1 VQEHRNLFLG
11 GRWAASQGGT
21 VRTVISPATEAVIG
35 RVVLGSELDIDAA
48 VRAARQAFDE
58 GPWPRMHVDER
69 RSMLRRAGD
78 ILTAMSEELN
88 RLVSSENGAPIR
100 AKAAYPGAHFAYY
113 TSLDLPPQEYRVAP
127 DGSAALIVH
136 EPVGVVGAIMPWNAP
151 VGLSLHTILPALLA
165 GCTVVL
171 KPAPETPLH
180 SFPMAQA
187 FLDAGLPEGVL
198 SIVPCDRQVSEALV
212 RHPGVDMISF
222 VGSTAAGERIGAV
235 CAGQVKRVRL
245 ELGGKSAAIL
255 LEDADVNVAVP
266 AVLNGGLLLNN
277 GQTCASWSRIL
288 VPNSRYDEIVDAM
301 REVASRATIG
311 DPLDPATTLGPL
323 VSEAQRT
330 RVENYIRSGKDEG
343 AKIAVGGGRPA
354 GLNRGWY
361 VEPTIF
367 VHADNSMRIAREE
380 IFGPVNVILGYDD
393 EEQAIAIANDSDYGL
408 AGAVFTSDHRRGV
421 QVAQQ
426 IRTGTVGV
434 NCFGYGLAFPFGG
447 YKRSGI
453 GREHGPESIREVMET
468 KTIGLPRDHDVAA
481 FRTCGMA
488 AGGPAVRLE

>member
-1 VQEHRNLFLG
+1 MQEHRNLFLR
-11 GRWAASQGGT
+11 GRWAASRGGT
-21 VRTVISPATEAVIG
+21 TRNVISPATEEVIG
-35 RVVLGSELDIDAA
+35 RVVLGSERDIDTA
-48 VRAARQAFDE
+48 VRAARRAFDE

-69 RSMLRRAGD
+69 RSMLRRTGD

-88 RLVSSENGAPIR
+88 RLVSSENGAPVR

-113 TSLDLPPQEYRVAP
+113 TSLDLPPAEYRVAP
-127 DGSAALIVH
+127 DGAAALIVH

-180 SFPMAQA
+180 SFPLAQA

-198 SIVPCDRQVSEALV
+198 SVVPCDRQVSEALV

-222 VGSTAAGERIGAV
+222 VGSTFAGERIGAA
-235 CAGQVKRVRL
+235 CGGQVKRVRL
-245 ELGGKSAAIL
+245 ELGGKSAAIFL
-255 LEDADVNVAVP
+255 DDADVNAS
-266 AVLNGGLLLNN
+266 ARDVLHGGLLQNN
-277 GQTCASWSRIL
+277 GQTCASWTRIL
-288 VPNSRYDEIVDAM
+288 VPSRRYDEITDAV
-301 REVASRATIG
+301 REVASQAVIG
-311 DPLDPATTLGPL
+311 DPLDPATTVGPL

-330 RVENYIRSGKDEG
+330 RVEGYIRGGVADG
-343 AKIAVGGGRPA
+343 AKIVLGGGRPD
-354 GLNRGWY
+354 GFNRGWY

-367 VHADNSMRIAREE
+367 VNADNSMRVAREE
-380 IFGPVNVILGYDD
+380 IFGPVVVILGYDD

-408 AGAVFTSDHRRGV
+408 AGAVFTRDHRRGV
-421 QVAQQ
+421 QVARQ
-426 IRTGTVGV
+426 IRTGTVGI

-453 GREHGPESIREVMET
+453 GREHGPESLLEVMET
-468 KTIGLPRDHDVAA
+468 KTIGLPRDHDIAA
-481 FRTCGMA
+481 FQS
-488 AGGPAVRLE
+488 AGRM